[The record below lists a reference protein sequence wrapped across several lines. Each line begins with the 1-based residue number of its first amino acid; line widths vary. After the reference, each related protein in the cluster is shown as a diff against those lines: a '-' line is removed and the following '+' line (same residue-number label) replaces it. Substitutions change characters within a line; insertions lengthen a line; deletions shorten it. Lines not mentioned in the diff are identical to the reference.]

1 MSEAN
6 TEPPLLHA
14 EVRCERQLHHVPRR
28 VQRQPV
34 GRRAAELNVRA
45 PRVHHHPVIDAARR
59 LLQVEVQEGQMDDEA
74 GGRLHGPLTGLRVWV
89 FLGVA
94 GRRELPLG
102 LRQHRVTVGGATAER

>member
-14 EVRCERQLHHVPRR
+14 EVGGKGQLHHVPCR

-45 PRVHHHPVIDAARR
+45 PSVHHDPVVDAARR
-59 LLQVEVQEGQMDDEA
+59 LLQVEVKEGELDDEA
-74 GGRLHGPLTGLRVWV
+74 GGRLHGPPTGLRVRV

-94 GRRELPLG
+94 RRREFSLD
-102 LRQHRVTVGGATAER
+102 LRQHRVTVGGAAAQN